1 MHTWFRI
8 EPFLH
13 LNVKYSSNDVNVHI
27 YIRYSSF
34 VHFASSKSHS
44 PIAVQLFF
52 SSFSHSMPVNY
63 FAFFLRVHILP
74 SDGQYTTWKKTVT
87 HTLLV
92 LQNSIFA
99 VRAFE
104 SFQDGNPFVMVRDS
118 PFGWWWPYNTHR
130 TTHLLFSGIRNIV
143 SELVS
148 VFHLVC
154 YSHWEYINVFFN
166 SFSFP

>member
-1 MHTWFRI
+1 MISYWTVSAFECEVFFKWCQCPYI
-8 EPFLH
+8 
-13 LNVKYSSNDVNVHI
+13 YS
-27 YIRYSSF
+27 
-34 VHFASSKSHS
+34 
-44 PIAVQLFF
+44 LFF
-52 SSFSHSMPVNY
+52 IRSFCFIKVSFSHCSATFFFFILALHASELLCIFFTSSY
-63 FAFFLRVHILP
+63 FAIGWTIYNVE
-74 SDGQYTTWKKTVT
+74 KTVT

-130 TTHLLFSGIRNIV
+130 TTHLLFFGIRNIV